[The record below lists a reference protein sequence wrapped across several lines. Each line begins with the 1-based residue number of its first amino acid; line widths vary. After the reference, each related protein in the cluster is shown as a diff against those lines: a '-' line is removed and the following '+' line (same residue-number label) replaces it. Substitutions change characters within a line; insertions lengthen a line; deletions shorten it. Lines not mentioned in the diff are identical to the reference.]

1 MPQTIAIIVAA
12 GSGLRFGGDTPKQFL
27 ELDGAPVCVCAGRC
41 FRKAVPDVRIIY
53 VLPERDF
60 SLWEEFMKRFIADW
74 NDVAF
79 VRGGKSRWESVK
91 NALGAIGSDTAASAT
106 VLVHDGA
113 RPLVDEDTI
122 RAVIR
127 ASVNTDGAV
136 PVIPVTDSLRKIGED
151 GVSSEPVDRSSYRAV
166 QTPQGSRL
174 WRLRQAYEM
183 PYDESFTDDAS
194 VLAAAGFS
202 NIVLV
207 KGSARNIK
215 ITTPEDLK
223 IATCLI

>member
-41 FRKAVPDVRIIY
+41 FRKAVPEIRIIY

-91 NALGAIGSDTAASAT
+91 NALGAIVADTAASAT

-113 RPLVDEDTI
+113 RPLVDEETI

-136 PVIPVTDSLRKIGED
+136 PVIPVTDSLRKN
-151 GVSSEPVDRSSYRAV
+151 RSSYRAV

-207 KGSARNIK
+207 KGSVRNIK

-223 IATCLI
+223 IAACLI

>member
-1 MPQTIAIIVAA
+1 MA
-12 GSGLRFGGDTPKQFL
+12 
-27 ELDGAPVCVCAGRC
+27 
-41 FRKAVPDVRIIY
+41 
-53 VLPERDF
+53 
-60 SLWEEFMKRFIADW
+60 
-74 NDVAF
+74 
-79 VRGGKSRWESVK
+79 
-91 NALGAIGSDTAASAT
+91 DTAASAT

-113 RPLVDEDTI
+113 RPLVDEETI

-207 KGSARNIK
+207 KGSVRNIK

-223 IATCLI
+223 IAACLI